1 MKVHKIEV
9 QHQRRRRHDGGRRMM
24 VAATEE
30 GGGSDG
36 GRERDKRVTR
46 GAAKRGFAFVFT
58 FAWCKVNRG
67 IKLGWNCK
75 NATAPLYASVLGEL
89 RHIRNFGTSD
99 NDAVAGS
106 RSRSRHMSFT
116 WPPCI

>member
-1 MKVHKIEV
+1 
-9 QHQRRRRHDGGRRMM
+9 M

-58 FAWCKVNRG
+58 FAW
-67 IKLGWNCK
+67 LEWSE
-75 NATAPLYASVLGEL
+75 TL
-89 RHIRNFGTSD
+89 
-99 NDAVAGS
+99 VAGAERERERERERGKS
-106 RSRSRHMSFT
+106 YKGVGKKKGVRKIETLNKPYSSL
-116 WPPCI
+116 WLQV